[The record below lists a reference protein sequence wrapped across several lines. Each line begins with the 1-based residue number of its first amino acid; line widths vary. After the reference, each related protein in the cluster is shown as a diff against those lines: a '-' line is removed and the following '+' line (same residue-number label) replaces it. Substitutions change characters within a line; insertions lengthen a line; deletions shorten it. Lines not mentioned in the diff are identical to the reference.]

1 MQIYLL
7 STTYFCKKQAMTAI
21 LANER
26 QWEELNVN
34 KLTGDFIRL
43 FSFDNIAGSIDAYL
57 VLDDNIKVDFKNIQ
71 QPVLIN
77 SVTGTLK
84 EMNAPANIVRINGW
98 NSFIGRSTWEVA
110 GAITE
115 TVQQVLTALGKKI
128 IPVPDEP
135 GLISARI
142 IAMIINEAFFAF
154 EDKLSSKQEIDIAMK
169 LGTNFP
175 YGPFEWASL
184 IGPEKIYAL
193 LLRLSLSDSRYC
205 PAALL
210 KNAATL

>member
-1 MQIYLL
+1 
-7 STTYFCKKQAMTAI
+7 MTAI